1 MAAHFVPKIF
11 GLSVAFSWDIRI
23 FNEPHNGADH
33 VSYFFAIIENHAHEV
48 GTFRAEGV
56 TNFPAA
62 LDLLD
67 AHLLTEYRGR
77 NVVGVLRRR

>member
-1 MAAHFVPKIF
+1 M
-11 GLSVAFSWDIRI
+11 
-23 FNEPHNGADH
+23 
-33 VSYFFAIIENHAHEV
+33 SYFFVIIENHAHEV
-48 GTFRAEGV
+48 GTFRAEHV

-67 AHLLTEYRGR
+67 AHLLTEYKGR